1 MNAKKKYF
9 CQMLKCKK
17 YFWIFIFLNKKLN
30 GKSFFLLYNIQFFF
44 KKKTWAV
51 NKLTSGQCVYID

>member
-1 MNAKKKYF
+1 
-9 CQMLKCKK
+9 MLKCKK